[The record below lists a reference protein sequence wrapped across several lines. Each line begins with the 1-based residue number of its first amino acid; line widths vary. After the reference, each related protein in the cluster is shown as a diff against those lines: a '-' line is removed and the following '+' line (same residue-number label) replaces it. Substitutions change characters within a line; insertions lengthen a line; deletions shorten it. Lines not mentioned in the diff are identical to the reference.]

1 MASSIAK
8 RRAPAPAAIP
18 STPDEGTIVR
28 MKVANLVPS
37 KINPRKTMDAAK
49 VDDLGDQIVTQGLIH
64 PLTVRSMTDEL
75 SPDVFEVFIGHRRLA
90 ALKAKIADGHL
101 PADHEANC
109 VIRNVD
115 DDTAFLLALAE
126 NVGRESMRPL
136 EECDAIAD
144 ALARKTPAAE
154 LARQTGLKLVDIK
167 DRALVAASAIEIRE
181 LVDSEQRSVPWAA
194 RFAQLPGALQTIV
207 LDEMSRNANSFRTIE
222 DLAHIARRGK
232 VPVSHALFDV
242 AASGL
247 AVIADLFRPED
258 GYFEDTAAFWDRQNI
273 AIDDKVGELEQTGQT
288 VEVLRS
294 KPFIDDHWRRVDAAR
309 GAHAF
314 IVVAADGEVK
324 IYDKLAPVAAHDS
337 QSTDHDAAEAHA
349 MDFDTGETDDDS
361 AMFEGSQPNAAPQPA
376 VTLTTRPPQR
386 KEAKLALARMRV
398 DRAAAALIAHPE
410 NAERLQLA
418 AYLGDNRL
426 RAHAR
431 LERLPGQKLC
441 PESDD
446 LYAYIE
452 LIDQAPSGD
461 KAYEYAMN
469 LPIADVRAL
478 NAVSIALRLENQRGA
493 EIAFAPDAIVS
504 EIVLRAKGSAR
515 GDYVPDET
523 FFQLFEIG
531 ELRALARELLSAHD
545 GLAAQT
551 TKKADL
557 ARLMADR
564 FQEAATNKLDPEIAY
579 RLNEW
584 WPQYL

>member
-1 MASSIAK
+1 
-8 RRAPAPAAIP
+8 
-18 STPDEGTIVR
+18 
-28 MKVANLVPS
+28 
-37 KINPRKTMDAAK
+37 
-49 VDDLGDQIVTQGLIH
+49 
-64 PLTVRSMTDEL
+64 
-75 SPDVFEVFIGHRRLA
+75 
-90 ALKAKIADGHL
+90 
-101 PADHEANC
+101 
-109 VIRNVD
+109 
-115 DDTAFLLALAE
+115 
-126 NVGRESMRPL
+126 
-136 EECDAIAD
+136 
-144 ALARKTPAAE
+144 
-154 LARQTGLKLVDIK
+154 
-167 DRALVAASAIEIRE
+167 
-181 LVDSEQRSVPWAA
+181 
-194 RFAQLPGALQTIV
+194 
-207 LDEMSRNANSFRTIE
+207 
-222 DLAHIARRGK
+222 
-232 VPVSHALFDV
+232 
-242 AASGL
+242 
-247 AVIADLFRPED
+247 
-258 GYFEDTAAFWDRQNI
+258 
-273 AIDDKVGELEQTGQT
+273 
-288 VEVLRS
+288 
-294 KPFIDDHWRRVDAAR
+294 
-309 GAHAF
+309 
-314 IVVAADGEVK
+314 
-324 IYDKLAPVAAHDS
+324 
-337 QSTDHDAAEAHA
+337 
-349 MDFDTGETDDDS
+349 
-361 AMFEGSQPNAAPQPA
+361 
-376 VTLTTRPPQR
+376 
-386 KEAKLALARMRV
+386 MRV